1 MMTKAR
7 PLLATLLALV
17 LLLGASPSTRAAA
30 PPSEGPAQAI
40 GRTPPRLSYT
50 NGEVSFFR
58 PGAQDWAS
66 AQANTPLAPGD
77 ELYTSTQGDLELQVG
92 TRAFVR
98 GATRSLGSR
107 TRNPISCNS
116 RSRTGM
122 SLSICGASI
131 RVAPWSWTRPTL
143 PSRSI
148 TLGTTA
154 QTSRRSGR
162 PSSPEGRG
170 RPP

>member
-17 LLLGASPSTRAAA
+17 LLLGASPSTQAAA

-77 ELYTSTQGDLELQVG
+77 ELYTTPVIYLYMERVRVAVG
-92 TRAFVR
+92 RVTVRTRAAL
-98 GATRSLGSR
+98 GLGS
-107 TRNPISCNS
+107 PHP
-116 RSRTGM
+116 GK
-122 SLSICGASI
+122 A
-131 RVAPWSWTRPTL
+131 
-143 PSRSI
+143 
-148 TLGTTA
+148 
-154 QTSRRSGR
+154 
-162 PSSPEGRG
+162 
-170 RPP
+170 

>member
-17 LLLGASPSTRAAA
+17 LLLGASPSTQAAA

-98 GATRSLGSR
+98 AWGDTQLGLTNQEPDFLQLDRKS
-107 TRNPISCNS
+107 
-116 RSRTGM
+116 
-122 SLSICGASI
+122 
-131 RVAPWSWTRPTL
+131 VV
-143 PSRSI
+143 
-148 TLGTTA
+148 
-154 QTSRRSGR
+154 
-162 PSSPEGRG
+162 
-170 RPP
+170 